1 MRALLLTG
9 LLLFAQ
15 IACSQVTTA
24 PGHSPSTTSYALSIY
39 GAPKYPADFTHF
51 AYANPH
57 APKGGT
63 LRLHALG
70 TFDTLNPW
78 IMKGTS
84 AAGITRIYDSL
95 TTASL
100 DEPFTQY
107 GLLAKKIE
115 LAADRSWE
123 IFTLN
128 PKASFSDGV
137 PVTAKDVVFT
147 FNLLTTKGS
156 PFWAFYYRDV
166 ESVKALDSQRI
177 KFTFKKG
184 ASRELPLI
192 VGQMAILPK
201 HYWEKHDF
209 TSTTLVPPIGS
220 GPYKIVAVK
229 PGKRIV
235 YQRRKD
241 YWGRD
246 LAVNRGLYN
255 FATISYDYYRDNTVS
270 LTAFKGGAYDF
281 RRETSAQRWATGYQG
296 PALAAGKIIKKTF
309 PSLQPAG
316 MQAFAFN
323 LRNPLFKDRTLR
335 HAINLAFNFNWTNKA
350 LFYGQYQRTSSYFQ
364 NSPMAATQLPSKAE
378 IALLAP
384 FRNQLPPQVF
394 TQVYHPPVSQA
405 QGRPRA
411 NLLKAQTLLHKAGYT
426 LKNDQLY
433 TPDGKPVKFEFLLY
447 SAAFERVVLPFAKNL
462 ATLGITLTPR
472 RVDQPQYLQRLQ
484 HFNYDMI
491 VASFP
496 QSASPGSEQ
505 RIYWTSRA
513 ARRPGS
519 QNYIGIANPVIDKLV
534 EKLVNS
540 HTQQQL
546 QTRARALD
554 RVLQWGYYVVPNWY
568 SDHFRVAYR
577 NTLAYPPV
585 TEGLYA
591 LPINTWWQ
599 GDADKE
605 AR

>member
-1 MRALLLTG
+1 MKTLLLAF

-15 IACSQVTTA
+15 AACSQAVPA
-24 PGHSPSTTSYALSIY
+24 PPSTSSYALTIF
-39 GAPKYPADFTHF
+39 GTPKYPANFTHF
-51 AYANPH
+51 AYTNPN
-57 APKGGT
+57 APKGGH

-70 TFDTLNPW
+70 SFDTLNPW

-107 GLLAKKIE
+107 ALLAEKIQ
-115 LAADRSWE
+115 LADDRSWE

-137 PVTAKDVVFT
+137 PVTAQDVVFT
-147 FNLLTTKGS
+147 FHLLTTKGS

-166 ESVKALDSQRI
+166 KSVQALDRQRI

-241 YWGRD
+241 YWGRN
-246 LAVNRGLYN
+246 LPVNRGLYN

-270 LTAFKGGAYDF
+270 LTAFKSGAYDF

-296 PALAAGKIIKKTF
+296 TALAAGEIIKKIF

-335 HAINLAFNFNWTNKA
+335 HAINLAFNFNWTNKT

-384 FRNQLPPQVF
+384 FRDQLPPEVF
-394 TQVYHPPVSQA
+394 TQVYHPPVSNA
-405 QGRPRA
+405 RGRPRA
-411 NLLKAQTLLHKAGYT
+411 NLLKAQTLLHQAGYT

-433 TPDGKPVKFEFLLY
+433 TPSGQPVRFEFLLY
-447 SAAFERVVLPFAKNL
+447 SSAFERVVLPFAKNL

-472 RVDQPQYLQRLQ
+472 RVDQPQYLQRLR
-484 HFNYDMI
+484 HFNYDMV

-496 QSASPGSEQ
+496 ESASPGSEQ

-513 ARRPGS
+513 AARAGS
-519 QNYIGIANPVIDKLV
+519 QNYIGISNPVIDKLV

-540 HTQQQL
+540 HTRAQL
-546 QTRARALD
+546 ETRCRALD

-577 NTLAYPPV
+577 NTLAHPQNI
-585 TEGLYA
+585 EGLYA
-591 LPINTWWQ
+591 LPINAWWQ
-599 GDADKE
+599 RAANKE